1 MDWARFWYINLY
13 STLFCK
19 RIWVS
24 PEIRAFSV
32 ELCSKFW
39 AFTRACRLLPELS
52 TSCSWRQLP
61 VCYTDR
67 HSSAFVYNMLGG
79 MQCIAWVCLQQLTL
93 VCRRG
98 KKYHWPSV
106 LWRCWLGGRK
116 GIWPVKNMSG
126 GVLVWLSVWS
136 EVQICIWPSWY
147 HCHPLSVASVKSRLV
162 LPFWY
167 RLTWVVTDK
176 GLLNV
181 CV

>member
-32 ELCSKFW
+32 ELCCKFW

-116 GIWPVKNMSG
+116 GIRPVKN
-126 GVLVWLSVWS
+126 
-136 EVQICIWPSWY
+136 
-147 HCHPLSVASVKSRLV
+147 
-162 LPFWY
+162 
-167 RLTWVVTDK
+167 WVVGCWCGYLSGARCRFAYGPADTTATHC
-176 GLLNV
+176 LLLQ
-181 CV
+181 